1 MLFYMHM
8 QKASQKLKYMMDQV
22 SQWLT
27 KSCLYLNVKKNIGI
41 VFLLKGYRDVE
52 ADMFVQGGS
61 I

>member
-27 KSCLYLNVKKNIGI
+27 KSCLYLNVKKTIGI
-41 VFLLKGYRDVE
+41 VFLLKGISGCRSRYVCPGR
-52 ADMFVQGGS
+52 
-61 I
+61 